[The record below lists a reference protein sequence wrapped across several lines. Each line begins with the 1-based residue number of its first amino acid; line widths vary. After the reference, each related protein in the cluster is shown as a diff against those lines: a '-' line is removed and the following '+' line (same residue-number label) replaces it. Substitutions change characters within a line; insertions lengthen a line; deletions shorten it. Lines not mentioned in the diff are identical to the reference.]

1 MLDAHGIRRKPMKEN
16 VHTSER
22 PAPLWRRLL
31 ALLYELLA
39 VAAILLVVT
48 MAALLVTG
56 NHLDHTAIGFRIALL
71 LVVEAYFVISWVRG
85 GQSLGMRAWRL
96 YLRDASGGTPDL
108 SRAILRFTIL
118 ASPLLL
124 LALALVA
131 GPVTG
136 MVAPLAAWVVDLSVA
151 AFDRRRRAL
160 HDILAG
166 TWIAYRPPA
175 SRNNG

>member
-1 MLDAHGIRRKPMKEN
+1 MLSASGIRRKPMKEN
-16 VHTSER
+16 AHVSEQ

-39 VAAILLVVT
+39 VAAILFVVT
-48 MAALLVTG
+48 MAGLLVTH
-56 NHLDHTAIGFRIALL
+56 NQLDHTAAGFRIALL
-71 LVVEAYFVISWVRG
+71 LAVEAYFVISWIRG

-96 YLRDASGGTPDL
+96 YLRDEAGGTPDL
-108 SRAILRFTIL
+108 TRAILRFTIL

-136 MVAPLAAWVVDLSVA
+136 MVAPLAAWIVDLSVA

-175 SRNNG
+175 TRHG

>member
-1 MLDAHGIRRKPMKEN
+1 MLDAGGIRRKPMKEN
-16 VHTSER
+16 APVPER

-39 VAAILLVVT
+39 VAAILFVIT
-48 MAALLVTG
+48 MAGLLLTH
-56 NHLDHTAIGFRIALL
+56 NRLDHTALVFRIALL
-71 LVVEAYFVISWVRG
+71 VGVEAYFVASWVRG

-96 YLRDASGGTPDL
+96 HLRTDAGGTPDL
-108 SRAILRFTIL
+108 ARAILRFTIV

-131 GPVTG
+131 GTLAG
-136 MVAPLAAWVVDLSVA
+136 LVAPLVAWAVDLAVA
-151 AFDRRRRAL
+151 GFDRRGRAL

-175 SRNNG
+175 A